1 MKLIVYRTRLVRI
14 CTISDKNAIEY
25 KKVYGRECDVMIYNG
40 RKHLSKSL
48 SFEAIKKEVESYKYN
63 NSTLV
68 ITHIARCAVQKT
80 KIY

>member
-1 MKLIVYRTRLVRI
+1 
-14 CTISDKNAIEY
+14 
-25 KKVYGRECDVMIYNG
+25 MIYNG

-68 ITHIARCAVQKT
+68 ITHIARCAVQKNQDLLIDAFNEIISQ
-80 KIY
+80 KHNVILLIIGSGFDSERE

>member
-1 MKLIVYRTRLVRI
+1 
-14 CTISDKNAIEY
+14 
-25 KKVYGRECDVMIYNG
+25 MIYNG